1 MPDRV
6 LLSTLTPM
14 QAGGCMTF
22 AVALAPDRKNL
33 RGAINSAVDM
43 SYDRIV

>member
-6 LLSTLTPM
+6 DLSTLTPM

-22 AVALAPDRKNL
+22 AMALAADRKNFAGRDQL
-33 RGAINSAVDM
+33 RRR
-43 SYDRIV
+43 YEL

>member
-6 LLSTLTPM
+6 HLSTLTPM

-22 AVALAPDRKNL
+22 AVALAPDRKNFCEARSTAL
-33 RGAINSAVDM
+33 SI
-43 SYDRIV
+43 

>member
-6 LLSTLTPM
+6 HFSTLTPM

-22 AVALAPDRKNL
+22 AVALAPDRKNFA
-33 RGAINSAVDM
+33 RRNQQRC
-43 SYDRIV
+43 DRIV